1 MKLRNKFCGILL
13 IEIGALVL
21 FFFFL
26 VPLTYCKVLN
36 VSLLLLYIV
45 NTFFY
50 FKYSKFDT
58 YLDFEPIFIIIST
71 IMVYIFPVF
80 VYNGDNTAYL
90 FSFGLPYSL
99 ETINKGTIIST
110 VALFSF
116 FCGSLNCEKKVR
128 AVASVKYIPN
138 NIILLFSLACYFVF
152 ALLGGFD
159 AIKNAYKGGGSLGAE
174 KYIMPFLIAS
184 IHVIIFNAF
193 WNYVYFKRKN
203 IIPLAYSL
211 IVAIQFMLSGNR
223 TVALYILMPIIIL
236 YSLKFRKVSVWSF
249 FSFILVSLVLMNY
262 IQYFRSGY
270 SFDAD
275 LDWFYRVSDL
285 LIPNT
290 NTYLALEYVDC
301 YGISFGISSLASIL
315 LLIPFSQSYIVN
327 TFDFP
332 VKMLNSAYIFSDY
345 LGTSVMGIGMG
356 TNFIASSYLAFGMI
370 GVVCG
375 PYLFGYVIKLL
386 KNDLFSNYYKSII
399 YVVICGFSVYVVR
412 SGILYMLSFIFYALI
427 IASLNYG
434 YYKYRK

>member
-1 MKLRNKFCGILL
+1 MKIRNKFCGILL
-13 IEIGALVL
+13 IEIGALI
-21 FFFFL
+21 FFFFF
-26 VPLTYCKVLN
+26 VPLTYCKTLN
-36 VSLLLLYIV
+36 IFLLFLYII
-45 NTFFY
+45 NAFFY
-50 FKYSKFDT
+50 FKYSKFET

-80 VYNGDNTAYL
+80 VFDGDSTAYL

-99 ETINKGTIIST
+99 ETINKGTIVST

-116 FCGSLNCEKKVR
+116 FCGSLNCKQKNKS
-128 AVASVKYIPN
+128 AHAVKYIPSN
-138 NIILLFSLACYFVF
+138 VLVLFSLICYSLFG
-152 ALLGGFD
+152 LLGGFD
-159 AIKNAYKGGGSLGAE
+159 AIRDAYKGGGALGAE

-193 WNYVYFKRKN
+193 WNYIHFKKKN
-203 IIPLAYSL
+203 IFPLVYSL
-211 IVAIQFMLSGNR
+211 LVAAQFMLSGNR
-223 TVALYILMPIIIL
+223 TVALYILMPILIL
-236 YSLKFRKVSVWSF
+236 YSLKFKKVSVWSF
-249 FSFILVSLVLMNY
+249 LSFILVSLILMNY

-290 NTYLALEYVDC
+290 NTYLALEYVDS
-301 YGISFGISSLASIL
+301 YGISLGISSLASIL

-327 TFDFP
+327 TFGFP

-345 LGTSVMGIGMG
+345 LGTTAMGIGMG
-356 TNFIASSYLAFGMI
+356 TNFIASSYLAFGII
-370 GVVCG
+370 GVVG
-375 PYLFGYVIKLL
+375 APYLFGYIVKLL
-386 KNDLFSNYYKSII
+386 KNDLFSDYYKSII
-399 YVVICGFSVYVVR
+399 YVVVCGFSVYVVR

>member
-1 MKLRNKFCGILL
+1 MKIRNRFSGILL

-21 FFFFL
+21 LFFFA
-26 VPLTYCKVLN
+26 PLLYCKALN
-36 VSLLLLYIV
+36 VFLLLLYIL

-58 YLDFEPIFIIIST
+58 YLDFEPIFIVIST

-80 VYNGDNTAYL
+80 VFDGDSTAYL

-110 VALFSF
+110 IALFSF
-116 FCGSLNCEKKVR
+116 FCGSLNCDKKVKK
-128 AVASVKYIPN
+128 ALSIKYVPN
-138 NIILLFSLACYFVF
+138 NILVMFSLTCYFLF
-152 ALLGGFD
+152 WSLGGFN
-159 AIKNAYKGGGSLGAE
+159 AIRDVYKGDGALGVE

-184 IHVIIFNAF
+184 IHVIIFNTF
-193 WNYVYFKRKN
+193 WNYVHFKKRN
-203 IIPLAYSL
+203 FIPLAYSL
-211 IVAIQFMLSGNR
+211 IVGTQFMLSGNR
-223 TVALYILMPIIIL
+223 TVALYIIMPIIIL
-236 YSLKFRKVSVWSF
+236 YSLKFKKVSVLSF
-249 FSFILVSLVLMNY
+249 FSFILISLILMNY

-270 SFDAD
+270 SYNVN
-275 LDWFYRVSDL
+275 LDWFHRVSDL

-290 NTYLALEYVDC
+290 NTYLALEYVDS
-301 YGISFGISSLASIL
+301 YGFSYGISSLASIL

-345 LGTSVMGIGMG
+345 LGTTLIGIGMG
-356 TNFIASSYLAFGMI
+356 TNFIASSYLAFGMV
-370 GVVCG
+370 GVVG
-375 PYLFGYVIKLL
+375 VPYLLGYVIKLL
-386 KNDLFSNYYKSII
+386 KNDLFSNYYRSIV
-399 YVVICGFSVYVVR
+399 YVVVCGFSVYVVR
-412 SGILYMLSFIFYALI
+412 SGVLYMLSFIFYALI